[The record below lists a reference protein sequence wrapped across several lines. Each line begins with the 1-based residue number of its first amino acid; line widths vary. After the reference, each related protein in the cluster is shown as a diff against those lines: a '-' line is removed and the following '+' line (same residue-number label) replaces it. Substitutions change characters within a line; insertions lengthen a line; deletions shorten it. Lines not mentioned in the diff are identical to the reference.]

1 MDRMS
6 AGGGRGESSDGLGI
20 AERFRMIAAQA
31 KITNEQRVQELAVA
45 LDRWS
50 AGTLTD
56 VERSQAA
63 EVAHKVAGSAGTFGY
78 RVASETAR
86 ELEQWLAAGEAPK
99 SGQPGIW
106 IKRLQ
111 AGLAAEPDAFDD

>member
-1 MDRMS
+1 MS
-6 AGGGRGESSDGLGI
+6 TGGDRGESSDGPDI

-31 KITNEQRVQELAVA
+31 KITNEQRVQVLVVA

-56 VERSQAA
+56 VERNQAA

-86 ELEQWLAAGEAPK
+86 ELEQWLAADETPK
-99 SGQPGIW
+99 SGQPKIW
-106 IKRLQ
+106 IEQLK

>member
-1 MDRMS
+1 MS
-6 AGGGRGESSDGLGI
+6 AAADPGESADGPGI

-31 KITNEQRVQELAVA
+31 KITNEQRVHELAVA

-50 AGTLTD
+50 AGALTD

-86 ELEQWLAAGEAPK
+86 ELELWLASDETPT
-99 SGQPGIW
+99 SGQPTIW
-106 IKRLQ
+106 IEQLQ